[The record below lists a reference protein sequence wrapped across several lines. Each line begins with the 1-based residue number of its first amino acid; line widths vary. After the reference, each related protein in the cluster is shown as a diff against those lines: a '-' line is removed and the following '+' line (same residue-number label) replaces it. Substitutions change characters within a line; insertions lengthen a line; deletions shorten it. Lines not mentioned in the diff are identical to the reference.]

1 MHENFKEMANI
12 DTLIFDL
19 DGVIVDTAVFHYQAW
34 KKLAEVL
41 GIPFSE
47 EDNEQLKGV
56 SRVKSF
62 DILLSLGDIEMSE
75 EEKLPYLERKNASFV
90 ELIRQM
96 QPNDILP
103 GVREFIAANKEVGR
117 KIVLGSA
124 SKNAL
129 MVLQNIRLNEVFD
142 AIIDGNK
149 VIAAK
154 PDPEVFIKG
163 ANAVNSEPEACIVF
177 EDAVAGVKAAKNA
190 GMHCVGIGDP
200 KVLVEADWV
209 VRGIGSMDLNKFEE
223 KITSL

>member
-1 MHENFKEMANI
+1 MHENFEEMANI

-103 GVREFIAANKEVGR
+103 GVREFIVANKEVGR

-200 KVLVEADWV
+200 KILVEADWV

>member
-1 MHENFKEMANI
+1 MANI

-103 GVREFIAANKEVGR
+103 GVREFIVANKEVGR

-200 KVLVEADWV
+200 KILVEADWV